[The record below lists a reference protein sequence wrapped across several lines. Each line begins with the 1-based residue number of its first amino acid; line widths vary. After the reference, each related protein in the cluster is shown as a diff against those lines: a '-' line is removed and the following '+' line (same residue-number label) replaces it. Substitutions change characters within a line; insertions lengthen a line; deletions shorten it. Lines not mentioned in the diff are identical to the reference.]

1 MTPQQIQIILEAAME
16 LLQVIKDRDEDNT
29 IELEDFF
36 PRLDALMKDLREN
49 RQARR
54 AARKD

>member
-1 MTPQQIQIILEAAME
+1 MTPEQITRIINMAME
-16 LLQVIKDRDEDNT
+16 LLDIIKNRDEDDK

-36 PRLDALMKDLREN
+36 PRLDALMKDLKEK

-54 AARKD
+54 ADRKD